1 MCLNRSDNP
10 QQDCSFTLRPLKKK
24 QTSGSHLWRLSNPP
38 SKSVLQLD
46 RSTSL
51 QKSHSAINLS
61 SDCMFY
67 WFLSAFVFKIHV
79 NIFAGYML

>member
-24 QTSGSHLWRLSNPP
+24 QTSGSHLWRLSNP
-38 SKSVLQLD
+38 KSVLQLD

-61 SDCMFY
+61 SDCMFH
-67 WFLSAFVFKIHV
+67 WFFLCDFVFKIHV
-79 NIFAGYML
+79 R